1 MPKASASSLKPC
13 LKYRK
18 VRPSISVKASQVG
31 EFDYLRGLEF
41 YMSSI
46 YVNPDDDEIRFYK
59 KDKDGNYYEIT
70 DNDEDNA
77 S

>member
-1 MPKASASSLKPC
+1 
-13 LKYRK
+13 
-18 VRPSISVKASQVG
+18 
-31 EFDYLRGLEF
+31 
-41 YMSSI
+41 MSSI